1 MPQPELR
8 PAPGLATALAAAL
21 EGFLERIQRALA
33 AQGAPPLPTPALR
46 FFTHRL
52 DAGRALAP
60 PSPGTPG
67 VLELNLVYLER
78 ESWESSRATIGH
90 ELAHLVVFH
99 LHPRR
104 RIPPHGALWQ
114 RIMRDW
120 LGLPPERTHRFS
132 SEGLSVRR
140 QRRWPYRCACQDHAL
155 STVRHRRA
163 ERGAAY
169 RCRHCGET
177 LHFAGED

>member
-8 PAPGLATALAAAL
+8 PAPGLEAALAAAL
-21 EGFLERIQRALA
+21 EGFLENIQRALEA
-33 AQGAPPLPTPALR
+33 RGAPPLPTPTLR

-114 RIMRDW
+114 RIMREW

-140 QRRWPYRCACQDHAL
+140 QRRWPYRCACQHHAL

-177 LHFAGED
+177 LHFAGEG

>member
-1 MPQPELR
+1 VPQPELR
-8 PAPGLATALAAAL
+8 PAPGLEAALAAAL
-21 EGFLERIQRALA
+21 EGFLGSVQQALA

-60 PSPGTPG
+60 SAPGAPG

-120 LGLPPERTHRFS
+120 LGLPPERTHHFS

-140 QRRWPYRCACQDHAL
+140 QRRWPYRCGCQDHAL

-177 LHFAGED
+177 LHFTGES

>member
-1 MPQPELR
+1 MGPPEPR
-8 PAPGLATALAAAL
+8 PGPALAAAL
-21 EGFLERIQRALA
+21 DGAVAAFLGKIQPALA
-33 AQGAPPLPTPALR
+33 AQGAAPLPAPALR

-60 PSPGTPG
+60 RTPGTPG

-78 ESWESSRATIGH
+78 EPWESSRATIGH

-104 RIPPHGALWQ
+104 RMPPHGALWQ

-120 LGLPPERTHRFS
+120 LDLPPERTHRFS

-140 QRRWPYRCACQDHAL
+140 QRRWPYRCACQAHAL

-169 RCRHCGET
+169 RCRRCGER
-177 LHFAGED
+177 LRFSGED

>member
-1 MPQPELR
+1 VPQPELR
-8 PAPGLATALAAAL
+8 PAPGLEAALAAAL
-21 EGFLERIQRALA
+21 EGFLENIQRALEA
-33 AQGAPPLPTPALR
+33 RGAPPLPTPTLR

-114 RIMRDW
+114 RIMREW

-140 QRRWPYRCACQDHAL
+140 QRRWPYRCACQHHAL

-169 RCRHCGET
+169 RCRHCGEI
-177 LHFAGED
+177 LHFAGEG

>member
-8 PAPGLATALAAAL
+8 PAPGLETALAAAL

-33 AQGAPPLPTPALR
+33 AQGAPPLPTPTLR

-114 RIMRDW
+114 RIMREW

-132 SEGLSVRR
+132 GEGLLVRR
-140 QRRWPYRCACQDHAL
+140 QRRWPYRCACQEHDL
-155 STVRHRRA
+155 ITRRSCT
-163 ERGAAY
+163 RLPT
-169 RCRHCGET
+169 RCT
-177 LHFAGED
+177 